1 MGSALTVTAPD
12 EVIGPAWI
20 EVERIFAT
28 VERALTRFDASSA
41 LSRLNRAAGSDR
53 WQPVPAVLARAL
65 LSAHRAGTITNGLFD
80 ARIIG
85 ALEAAGERAH
95 VRLPPSPPSLQPGE
109 RWLSLERHP
118 LRARLATPIDL
129 GGIGKGL
136 ALRWAAA
143 AVRSLGLERFLIE
156 AGGDLVAGAPPPG
169 ERAWTVAIEQ
179 PGAADPAALI
189 DVRDGAVATSSIAVR
204 HWLGPNGEPAHHL
217 IDPRTGR
224 PADTGVTSVT
234 VAAADPA
241 WAEVW
246 AKAAF
251 IGGPEVVAGRAA
263 WVVAANG
270 TLRMTEA
277 ATHLTGWRRAG

>member
-12 EVIGPAWI
+12 EVIRPAWA

-28 VERALTRFDASSA
+28 VERTLTRFDASSA
-41 LSRLNRAAGSDR
+41 LSRLNRAAGSDE
-53 WQPVPAVLARAL
+53 WQRLPAILAQAL
-65 LSAHRAGTITNGLFD
+65 LIAHRAGTMTNGLFD

-85 ALEAAGERAH
+85 ALEAAGEHAG
-95 VRLPPSPPSLQPGE
+95 VSLPPSPINLQPGDE
-109 RWLSLERHP
+109 WLSLERHP
-118 LRARLATPIDL
+118 LRARLVTPIDL

-143 AVRSLGLERFLIE
+143 AVRRRGIERFLIE

-189 DVRDGAVATSSIAVR
+189 DIRDGAVATSSVAVR
-204 HWLGPNGEPAHHL
+204 RWIWPNGEPAHHL

-246 AKAAF
+246 TKAAF
-251 IGGPEVVAGRAA
+251 IGGLEVVAGRAA
-263 WVVAANG
+263 WAVAANG
-270 TLRMTEA
+270 TLEMTEA
-277 ATHLTGWRRAG
+277 ATHLTKWRRAG